1 MVKDEMHDAKC
12 RKECDMTVLQKY
24 FGAEIIRAVLF
35 VMLALLALFS
45 FFDLMAELPT
55 VNKGG
60 YRLLHAFAYV
70 VLGLPGYI
78 YEFMPIAVL
87 IGTIFVL
94 AQFASNSEFTIM
106 RAASMSTW
114 KAGSMLA
121 KVGLIFVLLTFLFG
135 ELISPYCSKL
145 ADDVKMTALGTS
157 VKQQF
162 RTGLWTKDLIREN
175 GLEGSIVGSRFLN
188 VKEILP
194 NRHLVDVKVYEFDTN
209 FSLVRE
215 ITAARAEYIGKN
227 VWRLFDVV
235 ETGLPQNLTA
245 QDMSSSTSSVKSA
258 TKEMVSEITPD
269 ILSVLFADPD
279 RMSAY
284 DLAAF
289 SRHLADNKQ
298 SSERYEMAF
307 WKKITYPFAVLV
319 MMALALPF
327 GYLHARSGGVSF
339 KIFVGIMIGMVF
351 YLVNSLF
358 SHVGLLNTWPA
369 LVTALVPSS
378 LFLLMAMVALRYV
391 ERH

>member
-1 MVKDEMHDAKC
+1 
-12 RKECDMTVLQKY
+12 MTVLQKY

-45 FFDLMAELPT
+45 FFDLMAELPS

-114 KAGSMLA
+114 KAGGMLA
-121 KVGLIFVLLTFLFG
+121 KVGMLFVGLTFLFG
-135 ELISPYCSKL
+135 EVISPFSSKW
-145 ADDVKMTALGTS
+145 AKDVKMTALGAS
-157 VKQQF
+157 VTQEF

-175 GLEGSIVGSRFLN
+175 GLEGSVVGSRFLN

-194 NRHLVDVKVYEFDTN
+194 NRHLVGVKVYEFDIN
-209 FSLVRE
+209 FSLARE
-215 ITAARAEYIGKN
+215 ITASRAEYIGQN
-227 VWRLFDVV
+227 VWRLFDVT
-235 ETGLPQNLTA
+235 ETELPKNLTA
-245 QDMSSSTSSVKSA
+245 PDMSSASSLKSA
-258 TKEMVSEITPD
+258 TKDMVSEITPD
-269 ILSVLFADPD
+269 ILLVLFADPD

-289 SRHLADNKQ
+289 SKHLADNKQ
-298 SSERYEMAF
+298 NSERYEMAF

-369 LVTALVPSS
+369 LVTALVPSL
-378 LFLLMAMVALRYV
+378 LFLMMAMIALRYV

>member
-1 MVKDEMHDAKC
+1 MK
-12 RKECDMTVLQKY
+12 VLQRY
-24 FGAEIIRAVLF
+24 FGLEIIRAVMF

-45 FFDLMAELPT
+45 FFDLMGELPL
-55 VNKGG
+55 VNKTG
-60 YRLLHAFAYV
+60 YKLQHAFLYV
-70 VLGLPGYI
+70 LLGLPGYI

-114 KAGSMLA
+114 MAGGMLA
-121 KVGLIFVLLTFLFG
+121 KVGLIFVFLTFLFG
-135 ELISPYCSKL
+135 ELISPVATKQANL
-145 ADDVKMTALGTS
+145 VKMTALGSNVT
-157 VKQQF
+157 QEF

-175 GLEGSIVGSRFLN
+175 GLSGNIVGSRFLN

-194 NRHLVDVKVYEFDTN
+194 DRTLRGLKVYEFDNN
-209 FSLVRE
+209 FSLARE
-215 ITAARAEYIGKN
+215 VTAVHAEYTGNNI
-227 VWRLFDVV
+227 WRLFDVSV
-235 ETGLPQNLTA
+235 TAFPKTLSA
-245 QDMSSSTSSVKSA
+245 QDLATVNTKKSKSVDV
-258 TKEMVSEITPD
+258 TSEITPD

-289 SRHLADNKQ
+289 TRHLTDNKQ
-298 SSERYEMAF
+298 GSERYAIAF

-327 GYLHARSGGVSF
+327 AYLHARSGGVSL
-339 KIFVGIMIGMVF
+339 KIFSGIMIGMVF

-358 SHVGLLNTWPA
+358 SHVGLLNTWPP
-369 LVTALVPSS
+369 LLTALVPSL
-378 LFLLMAMVALRYV
+378 LFLAMAIVALRYV

>member
-1 MVKDEMHDAKC
+1 
-12 RKECDMTVLQKY
+12 MTVLQKY
-24 FGAEIIRAVLF
+24 FGTEIIRAVLF

-45 FFDLMAELPT
+45 FFDLMAELPS

-60 YRLLHAFAYV
+60 YHLAHAFAFV
-70 VLGLPGYI
+70 FLGLPGYI

-121 KVGLIFVLLTFLFG
+121 KVGLVFVVLTFLFG
-135 ELISPYCSKL
+135 ELISPFCSKW
-145 ADDVKMTALGTS
+145 AKDVKMTALGAS
-157 VKQQF
+157 VTQEF
-162 RTGLWTKDLIREN
+162 RTGLWTKDLVREN

-194 NRHLVDVKVYEFDTN
+194 NRHLIGVKVYEFDIN

-235 ETGLPQNLTA
+235 ETALPKTLTA
-245 QDMSSSTSSVKSA
+245 QDMSSASTLKSE

-369 LVTALVPSS
+369 LVTALAPSL
-378 LFLLMAMVALRYV
+378 LFLMMAMIALRYV

>member
-1 MVKDEMHDAKC
+1 M
-12 RKECDMTVLQKY
+12 RVLQRY
-24 FGAEIIRAVLF
+24 FGTEIVRAVLF
-35 VMLALLALFS
+35 VMLALLSLFS
-45 FFDLMAELPT
+45 FFDLMGELPS

-60 YRLLHAFAYV
+60 YKLGHAFLYV
-70 VLGLPGYI
+70 FLGLPGYI

-114 KAGSMLA
+114 MAGSMLA
-121 KVGLIFVLLTFLFG
+121 KIGLVFVVLTFLFG
-135 ELISPYCSKL
+135 EVISPLSTRWAK
-145 ADDVKMTALGTS
+145 DVKMTALGAS
-157 VKQQF
+157 VTQEF
-162 RTGLWTKDLIREN
+162 RTGLWTKDLVREN
-175 GLEGSIVGSRFLN
+175 GLEGNIVGSRFLN

-194 NRHLVDVKVYEFDTN
+194 NRQLVDVKVYEFDIN

-215 ITAARAEYIGKN
+215 VTAGRAEYAGKN

-235 ETGLPQNLTA
+235 ETAFPKTLTA
-245 QDMSSSTSSVKSA
+245 QDMSSVNSKKFA
-258 TKEMVSEITPD
+258 TREVVSEITPD

-289 SRHLADNKQ
+289 SKHLADNKQ
-298 SSERYEMAF
+298 SSDRYEMAF

-327 GYLHARSGGVSF
+327 GFLHARSGGISL
-339 KIFVGIMIGMVF
+339 KIFSGIMIGMVF
-351 YLVNSLF
+351 YLINSLF

-369 LVTALVPSS
+369 PVTALVPSV
-378 LFLLMAMVALRYV
+378 LFLIMAALALRYV

>member
-1 MVKDEMHDAKC
+1 
-12 RKECDMTVLQKY
+12 MTVLQKY

-45 FFDLMAELPT
+45 FFDLMAELPS

-60 YRLLHAFAYV
+60 YHLAHAFAYV

-121 KVGLIFVLLTFLFG
+121 KVGLVFVVLTFLFG
-135 ELISPYCSKL
+135 ELISPFCSKW
-145 ADDVKMTALGTS
+145 AKEVKMTALGTS
-157 VKQQF
+157 VKQEF
-162 RTGLWTKDLIREN
+162 RTGLWTKDLVKEN
-175 GLEGSIVGSRFLN
+175 GLEGDIVGSRFLN

-194 NRHLVDVKVYEFDTN
+194 NRHLIGVQVYEFDIN

-227 VWRLFDVV
+227 VWRLFEVV
-235 ETGLPQNLTA
+235 ETGLPKTLSA
-245 QDMSSSTSSVKSA
+245 QDMSSGSSVKSA
-258 TKEMVSEITPD
+258 TKEVVSEITPD

-369 LVTALVPSS
+369 LMTALAPSL
-378 LFLLMAMVALRYV
+378 LFLAMAMIALRYV